1 MRCGAKARS
10 LEILIRKGRFIPAC
24 LVSLLLWIIASLP
37 GNDLQRI
44 QTSPENELLAF
55 ILSDPSMHV
64 LTFGVLTLLICLAF
78 SRGSARPIPFVKV
91 AAIACGY
98 SVLIEVYQYILPWRG
113 FGLDD
118 IAWNSVGIAF
128 ALGLVRWQLSRQ
140 GWAAR
145 LLLQGEAQPSA
156 DGQAERSP
164 GH

>member
-1 MRCGAKARS
+1 MKAES
-10 LEILIRKGRFIPAC
+10 LRDLARRGRFIPVC
-24 LVSLLLWIIASLP
+24 LFSLLLWIIASLP

-44 QTSPENELLAF
+44 QTWPENELLAF
-55 ILSDPSMHV
+55 ILSDPFMHV
-64 LTFGVLTLLICLAF
+64 LTFGILTLLVCLAF
-78 SRGSARPIPFVKV
+78 SRGSARPIPFIKV

-118 IAWNSVGIAF
+118 IAWNAVGIAF
-128 ALGLVRWQLSRQ
+128 ALALVRWQLSRH
-140 GWAAR
+140 GWMAR

-156 DGQAERSP
+156 AGQAQRSP